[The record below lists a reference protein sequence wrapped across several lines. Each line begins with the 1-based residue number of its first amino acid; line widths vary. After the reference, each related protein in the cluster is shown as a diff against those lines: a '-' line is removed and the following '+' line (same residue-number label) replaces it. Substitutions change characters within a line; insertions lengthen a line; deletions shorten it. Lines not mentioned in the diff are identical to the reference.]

1 MERETANKQEIEM
14 YETIMKLSAAFDEID
29 AELAVLDAKMDELE
43 NDWRGLTAN
52 DQIRYDMLAEAK
64 QLVGKAMMFVPDDV
78 EDYDRG

>member
-1 MERETANKQEIEM
+1 MN
-14 YETIMKLSAAFDEID
+14 ETISKLSAAFDEID

-64 QLVGKAMMFVPDDV
+64 RLVGKAMMYIPDEV

>member
-1 MERETANKQEIEM
+1 MVNETANKQEIEM
-14 YETIMKLSAAFDEID
+14 NETISKLSAAFDEID

>member
-1 MERETANKQEIEM
+1 M

>member
-1 MERETANKQEIEM
+1 MN
-14 YETIMKLSAAFDEID
+14 ETISKLSAAFDEID